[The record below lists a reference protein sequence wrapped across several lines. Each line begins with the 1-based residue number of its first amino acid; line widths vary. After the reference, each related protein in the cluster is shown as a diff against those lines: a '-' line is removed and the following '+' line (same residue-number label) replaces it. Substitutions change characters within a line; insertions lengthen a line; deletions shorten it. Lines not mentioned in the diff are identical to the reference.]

1 MPSWKTAKSSSGA
14 TILSWRSSRGE
25 APIPQSLF
33 WHREASYPI
42 FHAASFL
49 PSCAEYRLTV
59 SLPFT
64 YRSYED
70 YLDSQISEIDLYYLD
85 DVQAC
90 RQLVELGHRG
100 NGEIVKRAEFNARK
114 EASEIAKQQR
124 ANKKPKKLASAGKD
138 LDAFPLLKVRCRPFA
153 LACLPA
159 VSRLS
164 QSSNPLSLLSASCT
178 FPLCDL
184 RLLINTQA
192 LAQREEAV
200 RNGKLTTIIFL
211 RDLNAKKQEVS
222 GYIDYAHRLK
232 TENWDPVFDRTK
244 RLLPKATD
252 LSFFNWDTQN
262 ATCNAT
268 PNFQV
273 IGDNE
278 AGLMFKN
285 KRDRKVID
293 VDPHKRPGDNTTRT
307 DITTDEYLQVCI
319 WDHVSRRRT

>member
-1 MPSWKTAKSSSGA
+1 MCRVEVRGGEVRASNPGGTSRVLWAKSESPSSCHHGRRRRA
-14 TILSWRSSRGE
+14 HRGLRSSRGGV
-25 APIPQSLF
+25 
-33 WHREASYPI
+33 REVRRPSHKAFFGTYPI

-159 VSRLS
+159 VPHVFLS
-164 QSSNPLSLLSASCT
+164 HP
-178 FPLCDL
+178 
-184 RLLINTQA
+184 
-192 LAQREEAV
+192 
-200 RNGKLTTIIFL
+200 
-211 RDLNAKKQEVS
+211 
-222 GYIDYAHRLK
+222 
-232 TENWDPVFDRTK
+232 
-244 RLLPKATD
+244 
-252 LSFFNWDTQN
+252 
-262 ATCNAT
+262 T
-268 PNFQV
+268 P
-273 IGDNE
+273 
-278 AGLMFKN
+278 
-285 KRDRKVID
+285 
-293 VDPHKRPGDNTTRT
+293 
-307 DITTDEYLQVCI
+307 
-319 WDHVSRRRT
+319 

>member
-1 MPSWKTAKSSSGA
+1 MPSWTTAKSSSGA

-59 SLPFT
+59 SLPFAH
-64 YRSYED
+64 RSYED
-70 YLDSQISEIDLYYLD
+70 YLDSQISEVDLYYLD

-159 VSRLS
+159 VPHVFLS
-164 QSSNPLSLLSASCT
+164 HP
-178 FPLCDL
+178 
-184 RLLINTQA
+184 
-192 LAQREEAV
+192 
-200 RNGKLTTIIFL
+200 
-211 RDLNAKKQEVS
+211 
-222 GYIDYAHRLK
+222 
-232 TENWDPVFDRTK
+232 
-244 RLLPKATD
+244 
-252 LSFFNWDTQN
+252 
-262 ATCNAT
+262 T
-268 PNFQV
+268 P
-273 IGDNE
+273 
-278 AGLMFKN
+278 
-285 KRDRKVID
+285 
-293 VDPHKRPGDNTTRT
+293 
-307 DITTDEYLQVCI
+307 
-319 WDHVSRRRT
+319 